1 MAEFEGKVKIEIR
14 GVKPAD
20 HKGEQITRMQ
30 MQLPHL
36 IASCCPPALVTK
48 QRLQRAEAVTNSH
61 PYTRPEMTNLTHH
74 AAIYEP
80 TGGGSAT

>member
-1 MAEFEGKVKIEIR
+1 MTEFEGKVKIEISR

-61 PYTRPEMTNLTHH
+61 PYTRLRNDQSH
-74 AAIYEP
+74 ASRSYL
-80 TGGGSAT
+80 